1 MNTVFITG
9 ATSGFGKAIAEKFA
23 QKGFSIVITGR
34 RHERLQ
40 SLAIELKQKYN
51 AEVLQLQ
58 FDVRDK
64 NAVNYAISSIAE
76 EWKNSINI
84 LVNNAGLPGG

>member
-23 QKGFSIVITGR
+23 QNGFSIVITGR
-34 RHERLQ
+34 RYERLQ
-40 SLAIELKQKYN
+40 SFAIELKQKYN

-64 NAVNYAISSIAE
+64 NAVIDAISSMAE
-76 EWKNSINI
+76 KWKKQHQH
-84 LVNNAGLPGG
+84 PGK